1 MAHGKDTF
9 TSYWTANVRINF
21 QAEITIDSTTGQV
34 YIEEISTH
42 TKIVLS
48 PATRRSPSVL
58 ATKNDKPVSEIF
70 QHASQITRFII
81 QTFMPRRTN
90 G

>member
-1 MAHGKDTF
+1 M
-9 TSYWTANVRINF
+9 RIEF
-21 QAEITIDSTTGQV
+21 QAAITIDSATGQV
-34 YIEEISTH
+34 YIEKIVDPPH
-42 TKIVLS
+42 GMRIVLS
-48 PATRRSPSVL
+48 PATKRSPSVL
-58 ATKNDKPVSEIF
+58 ATKNDKPVNEIF